1 MQDFSELRDPD
12 LLSKE
17 EIENLL
23 PILDE
28 LQAWAEKVKAFA
40 LQKALEGEEF
50 KGYKVVEGRA
60 YQQVTDEQALVD
72 AIGAELTGT
81 IAGESEESYN
91 ARLEEYKALCY
102 ERKLLSVSR
111 LEALV
116 GKKKFPAICGSYIEK
131 PQGKPAL
138 VPEADPREPWKTSSA
153 ADDFRD

>member
-1 MQDFSELRDPD
+1 MQEFSELKDPD

-17 EIENLL
+17 EIEQLL

-28 LQAWAEKVKAFA
+28 LQDWATKVQAFA

-60 YQQVTDEQALVD
+60 YRQVTDEPALVE
-72 AIGAELTGT
+72 AIASEFTDKV
-81 IAGESEESYN
+81 AGESQEDYN
-91 ARLEEYKALCY
+91 ARLDANKALCY

-138 VPEADPREPWKTSSA
+138 VPEDDPREPWQSSSA